1 MSALSEQY
9 AIALFELVVENNQS
23 MDIEKSFEAFVEG
36 MDEKTMNFFLH
47 PGVQKKEKKD
57 IIKELSL
64 TETFRNLLYLLID
77 NNRFDHLKD
86 ILESYKEI
94 RSNQANEMHVV
105 VYSQKPLSDKRKTA
119 LKDQF
124 ANKYHRKVTI
134 ENRIDESIVG
144 GLRYE
149 FDGKVVDD
157 TVNSTLKQFQ
167 SRLTN

>member
-9 AIALFELVVENNQS
+9 AIALFELALENNQS
-23 MDIEKSFEAFVEG
+23 VDVEKAFDAFVEG
-36 MDEKTMNFFLH
+36 MNENTMSYFMH
-47 PGVQKKEKKD
+47 PGVQKKDKKA
-57 IIKELSL
+57 IISELSL
-64 TETFRNLLYLLID
+64 LETFRNLLYLLID
-77 NNRFDHLKD
+77 KNRFDHLED
-86 ILESYKEI
+86 ILESYKDI
-94 RSNQANEMHVV
+94 RSRQANEMHVV
-105 VYSQKPLSDKRKTA
+105 VYSQKPLNDKRKTA

-134 ENRIDESIVG
+134 ENRIDETIVG

>member
-77 NNRFDHLKD
+77 NNRFDHLED

-105 VYSQKPLSDKRKTA
+105 VFSQKPLSEKRNTA
-119 LKDQF
+119 LKAQF
-124 ANKYHRKVTI
+124 ENKYHRKVTI
-134 ENRIDESIVG
+134 ENKVDASIVG

-149 FDGKVVDD
+149 FDGKIVDD
-157 TVNSTLKQFQ
+157 TVNNTLKQFQ